1 MSDLRGSVAT
11 FVGCANLTA
20 LCSGPRGYASTRDVL
35 LLDAVRL
42 CASMPARSTVR
53 RDGDL
58 VWIKWLKL
66 GIYTKSS
73 GGVIEAENLHGG
85 A

>member
-1 MSDLRGSVAT
+1 MLLA
-11 FVGCANLTA
+11 CANLTA
-20 LCSGPRGYASTRDVL
+20 WCPGPRGYASTRDVL
-35 LLDAVRL
+35 LVDTVQL
-42 CASMPARSTVR
+42 CAGVPARSTVR

-58 VWIKWLKL
+58 VWIKWLEF

-73 GGVIEAENLHGG
+73 GGVIEAENMHGG